1 MWWQAPEQASRDG
14 RVVHGS
20 PARAASISLAE
31 NPIPCPGAD
40 GAICAL
46 VADVGDVD
54 SLAEAIASIIRSL
67 PFTGFALLP
76 WLAASVMLTIAGAL
90 LLTESRRRPSFQTFG

>member
-1 MWWQAPEQASRDG
+1 LRDG
-14 RVVHGS
+14 RVILLAADGN
-20 PARAASISLAE
+20 PAGAASTSLAE
-31 NPIPCPGAD
+31 NPIRCLGAD

-46 VADVGDVD
+46 VADLGDVD

-67 PFTGFALLP
+67 PFTGFTLLP

-90 LLTESRRRPSFQTFG
+90 LLTGSRRRPWFQDLG